1 MQSAF
6 VPKMTDFTTWG
17 PVLLAAGLLCLTYI
31 ALASR
36 PGKARMLGSALS
48 IVLALRYIHWRLWN
62 AVPLEQTWWQE
73 IWVFCFVALET
84 GVVAS
89 SILTS
94 FFLSRSRDRTA
105 EADSRQ
111 NSKLLSAPVD
121 VFIVTYN
128 EDRAILERTI
138 VGATALEHPDIRIW
152 VLDDG
157 AREWVKEL
165 ATELG
170 AHYISRVKGK
180 HAKAGNVNNG
190 LRHALAFGRKPAFA
204 LLLDADFVPNR
215 KLLKRTLG
223 LFEEYDVGIVQT
235 PQHFFNPDPLQS
247 NLLCTSAWPDEQRFF
262 FDVYLA
268 AKDAWG
274 TAYCCGTSAVF
285 RVEALEHSGGL
296 ATETVTED
304 MLTTFKFSEHGYR
317 TIFLNEALSLG
328 LAPEGLKEYVSQRSR
343 WCLGTIQQIFT
354 RWSFWGRGKLSFV
367 QRLSVLDSVL
377 FWAVRAP
384 FRLMLLSSPMLYW
397 WTHTSVIRATLP
409 ELIYWMAPS
418 IVCDTIFMSFVSR
431 NKILPII
438 TEVSQLAPAFA
449 ICRTLAGALIRP
461 FGHPFKVT
469 AKGIST
475 TGTTIQWNLLC
486 GFAAIGIVTLTGMV
500 LNISQFN
507 PMRADTGYTLNVIVT
522 MFNTV
527 ILGLVIAACVEPPRR
542 RKNERFS
549 SDQAVSLRLNDGRYL
564 RGKLE
569 NISIGGASM
578 VANTTW
584 SGLDRKGELLLDSGE
599 LVLPFRVIR
608 CDTNDLSVEFEL
620 STEMRRNLTKEI
632 FTGKF
637 SNELTEVRA
646 AQVFRS
652 LARVLVS

>member
-1 MQSAF
+1 
-6 VPKMTDFTTWG
+6 MTNLTTWG
-17 PVLLAAGLLCLTYI
+17 PVLLATGVLCLTYT
-31 ALASR
+31 ALASK
-36 PGKARMLGSALS
+36 PALARMFASGLS
-48 IVLALRYIHWRLWN
+48 IVLALRYILWRLWN
-62 AVPLEQTWWQE
+62 AVPLDQTWWQE
-73 IWVFCFVALET
+73 IWVFCFVALEVC
-84 GVVAS
+84 VVAS

-94 FFLSRSRDRTA
+94 IFLSRSRGRSA
-105 EADSRQ
+105 EADWRQ
-111 NSKLLSAPVD
+111 NSKLLSSPVD

-138 VGATALEHPDIRIW
+138 VGATALEHPDLRIW

-157 AREWVKEL
+157 AREWVREL

-190 LRHALAFGRKPAFA
+190 LRHALSYGRKPEFV

-215 KLLKRTLG
+215 NILKRTLG
-223 LFEEYDVGIVQT
+223 LFEECDVGIVQT

-247 NLLCTSAWPDEQRFF
+247 NLLCASAWPDEQRFF

-268 AKDAWG
+268 SKDAWG
-274 TAYCCGTSAVF
+274 AAYCCGTSAVF
-285 RVEALEHSGGL
+285 RVDALEHSGGL

-343 WCLGTIQQIFT
+343 WCLGTIQQVYT

-377 FWAVRAP
+377 FWAARAP
-384 FRLMLLSSPMLYW
+384 FRLMLLSAPMLYW

-418 IVCDTIFMSFVSR
+418 IVCDTMFMSFVSR
-431 NKILPII
+431 NRVLPVI

-449 ICRTLAGALIRP
+449 ICRTIAGAMIRP
-461 FGHPFKVT
+461 FGRPFKVT
-469 AKGIST
+469 AKGISS
-475 TGTTIQWNLLC
+475 TGTTIQWDLLC
-486 GFAAIGIVTLTGMV
+486 GFAAIGILMLAGMI

-507 PMRADTGYTLNVIVT
+507 PVRADTGYTLNVIVT
-522 MFNTV
+522 IFNAV
-527 ILGLVIAACVEPPRR
+527 ILGLAIVACIEPPRR
-542 RKNERFS
+542 RTNERFS
-549 SDQAVSLRLNDGRYL
+549 ADQAVALRLNDGRYL
-564 RGKLE
+564 RGRLK
-569 NISIGGASM
+569 NISIGGASI
-578 VANTTW
+578 VANTNW
-584 SGLDRKGELLLDSGE
+584 SGLESNGELLLDSAQ
-599 LVLPFRVIR
+599 LVLPFQVIR
-608 CDTNDLSVEFEL
+608 FDAKKLFVAFEL
-620 STEMRRNLTKEI
+620 STQTRRSLTKEI

-637 SNELTEVRA
+637 SNELTEIRPA
-646 AQVFRS
+646 EVFRA